1 MKKNEVEPVLVAEDE
16 MVFND
21 QMKSVEKLI
30 PQINEVIKVLQRFD
44 IPCNKINI
52 DFAFK
57 NAGALRDVMMEKAQ
71 ADTRTIKEGIAK
83 REILESID
91 GKAKQMIQQIRNL
104 PSVVDI
110 SFLRFIELTETG
122 IPVLSDEGTNTIREN
137 ARIYVTTERGIAIYK
152 KHIAA
157 REALQELQNELGNK
171 RFDMLNEFFE
181 MGFGDLTVE
190 CKPITYDNI

>member
-21 QMKSVEKLI
+21 QMKSVEKLTAK
-30 PQINEVIKVLQRFD
+30 INEVIKVFQRFE
-44 IPCNKINI
+44 IPCNNENI
-52 DFAFK
+52 DYAFK
-57 NAGALRDVMMEKAQ
+57 NAGALRDVVMEKAQ
-71 ADTRTIKEGIAK
+71 ADIKSIKEGITK
-83 REILESID
+83 RDILDSIEGRARD
-91 GKAKQMIQQIRNL
+91 MIQTIRNITK
-104 PSVVDI
+104 SVDI
-110 SFLRFIELTETG
+110 SFLKFIEQTETYT
-122 IPVLSDEGTNTIREN
+122 PVLSSEGMNTIREN
-137 ARIYVTTERGIAIYK
+137 TRIYVTTERGIAIYK